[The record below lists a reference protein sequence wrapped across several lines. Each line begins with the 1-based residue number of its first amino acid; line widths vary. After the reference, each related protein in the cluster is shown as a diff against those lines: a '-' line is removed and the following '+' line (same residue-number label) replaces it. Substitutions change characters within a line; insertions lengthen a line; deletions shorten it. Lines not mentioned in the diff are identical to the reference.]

1 MTKYTPGYWRITP
14 LFRAILEILVSKPE
28 GMPESDLEDALRK
41 KYELVF
47 NKSELYHTLIRL
59 ELSGLIQV
67 ESVGRELF
75 IKISPRFNEY
85 VR

>member
-28 GMPESDLEDALRK
+28 GMPESDLEDALKK